1 VYTYVTLCYEQVENK
16 ENKVARG
23 NRKRLAVD
31 LPVVI
36 HDALTEIAIR
46 YNVTIT
52 GIVTE
57 LVYKFVTDDEILNRG
72 QDELG

>member
-1 VYTYVTLCYEQVENK
+1 MYTYVTLCYEQVENK